1 MWIFSRRLRR
11 SRRGIQQ
18 AALFRRERQV
28 VVSVVFEFVCVI
40 SEICGRFIGV
50 LCAITWV
57 LLCEELTT
65 SQIYHMFN
73 GRSHGNYRKRRK
85 YYTFEFKKRLHETH
99 LKVPRKKLQES
110 SCKWEQSQVYLSYL
124 ECSRHCLSKKNDSYC
139 CFLFITYAN
148 GMFSRR

>member
-1 MWIFSRRLRR
+1 MWFGGSSAI
-11 SRRGIQQ
+11 
-18 AALFRRERQV
+18 
-28 VVSVVFEFVCVI
+28 I

-124 ECSRHCLSKKNDSYC
+124 ECSRHCLSKKDDSYC
-139 CFLFITYAN
+139 CLFLFIHRIIFYMCKRHVLPQIAQSTQRNTASCIISQRKT
-148 GMFSRR
+148 GCS